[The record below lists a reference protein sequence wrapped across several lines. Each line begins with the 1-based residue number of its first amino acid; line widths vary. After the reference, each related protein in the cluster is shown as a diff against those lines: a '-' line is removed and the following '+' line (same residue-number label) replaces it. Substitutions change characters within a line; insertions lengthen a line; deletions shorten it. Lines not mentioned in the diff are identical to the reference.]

1 MGGFR
6 KVNLRTL
13 RDSFG
18 KSLIAKNSAWMLM
31 GHCVRI
37 GLQAVYFVMIA
48 RLLGADGYGAV
59 VGVAA
64 LACIFAPFASF
75 GSGNILIKNVARDPT
90 TFARYWGM
98 ALVITFVSAGVL
110 ITAVLAMARFTLPAS
125 ISWSL
130 VLTFAVAELLFGR
143 LLDLAGQA
151 FQAFQRLHRTAQFQ
165 MTMSVTRVGAVLLLS
180 TGMVKATPEAWG
192 AFYLVSTAISTIVAL
207 WLVHR
212 ELGRPDFS
220 AVRECLELRQGFYFS
235 VSLSAQNIYNDIDK
249 TMLARYSTLDATGIY
264 GAAYRL
270 IDIAMTPVRSL
281 LYSAYAKFFQHGESG
296 VRGSLAFARRF
307 VPTASGYGLFAALAL
322 WFGVPVVS
330 LVLGREF
337 ERTIEATRWLA
348 LLPFLK
354 TLHYF
359 GADTLTAAG
368 HQGLRSGIQV
378 VVAVFNVLVNLWII
392 PIYSWRGAAWSSLAS
407 DGLLAVLVWAA
418 VWWLVRNAPPVL
430 VIVVPPCEGAK
441 D

>member
-1 MGGFR
+1 
-6 KVNLRTL
+6 
-13 RDSFG
+13 
-18 KSLIAKNSAWMLM
+18 
-31 GHCVRI
+31 
-37 GLQAVYFVMIA
+37 
-48 RLLGADGYGAV
+48 
-59 VGVAA
+59 
-64 LACIFAPFASF
+64 
-75 GSGNILIKNVARDPT
+75 
-90 TFARYWGM
+90 
-98 ALVITFVSAGVL
+98 
-110 ITAVLAMARFTLPAS
+110 
-125 ISWSL
+125 
-130 VLTFAVAELLFGR
+130 
-143 LLDLAGQA
+143 
-151 FQAFQRLHRTAQFQ
+151 
-165 MTMSVTRVGAVLLLS
+165 MTMSVARVAAVVLLS
-180 TGMVKATPEAWG
+180 TGMVKPTPGAWG
-192 AFYLVSTAISTIVAL
+192 AFYLGSTAISTILAL

-220 AVRECLELRQGFYFS
+220 AARECLELRQGFYFS

-270 IDIAMTPVRSL
+270 IDIAMAPVRSL
-281 LYSAYAKFFQHGESG
+281 LYSTYAKFFQHGEKG
-296 VRGSLAFARRF
+296 VHGSLAFARRF
-307 VPTASGYGLFAALAL
+307 IPTASGYGLIAAVAL

-368 HQGLRSGIQV
+368 HQGLRSGIQM

-407 DGLLAVLVWAA
+407 DGLLALLVWAA
-418 VWWLVRNAPPVL
+418 VWWLVRNAPPVPAL
-430 VIVVPPCEGAK
+430 VVEPYEGAK
-441 D
+441 S